1 MDYNICDEN
10 VSRKVDSLG
19 RVSIPSGLR
28 SRYGFSAGDELNFS
42 TLDMPGRNYVLMY
55 KDSGVDPKYQVA
67 FDVLKELGCEIPK
80 ELNSQVYGS
89 AQVEGQMNLEL

>member
-28 SRYGFSAGDELNFS
+28 SRYGFNSGDELEFATLS
-42 TLDMPGRNYVLMY
+42 TGSRNYVLMY
-55 KDSGVDPKYQVA
+55 KDNGVDPKYQVA

-80 ELNSQVYGS
+80 ELNSQIYGP
-89 AQVEGQMNLEL
+89 AQVEGQMTLEI

>member
-28 SRYGFSAGDELNFS
+28 SRYGFNSGDELEFATLS
-42 TLDMPGRNYVLMY
+42 TGSRNYVLMY
-55 KDSGVDPKYQVA
+55 KDNGVDPKYQVA

-89 AQVEGQMNLEL
+89 AQIEGQMNLEI

>member
-28 SRYGFSAGDELNFS
+28 SRYGFNSGDELEFATLS
-42 TLDMPGRNYVLMY
+42 TGSRNYVLMS
-55 KDSGVDPKYQVA
+55 KDNGIDPKYEIALETLQ
-67 FDVLKELGCEIPK
+67 ELGCDIPK
-80 ELNSQVYGS
+80 ALNEKIYGS
-89 AQVEGQMNLEL
+89 AQVEGQMTLEL

>member
-28 SRYGFSAGDELNFS
+28 SRYGFNSGDELEFATLS
-42 TLDMPGRNYVLMY
+42 TGSRNYVLMY
-55 KDSGVDPKYQVA
+55 KDNGVDPKYQVA
-67 FDVLKELGCEIPK
+67 FDVLKELGCEIPE
-80 ELNSQVYGS
+80 ELNSQIYGS
-89 AQVEGQMNLEL
+89 AQVEGQMALEI

>member
-55 KDSGVDPKYQVA
+55 KDNGVDPKYQVA
-67 FDVLKELGCEIPK
+67 CEALKELGCEIPAA
-80 ELNSQVYGS
+80 LNAKVYGS
-89 AQVEGQMNLEL
+89 AQVEGQIALEL